1 MTVPVPD
8 HRELRTGTL
17 PSVRNFFD
25 DRAGYPRFRKRRAE
39 PSIRFQPDQRQIH
52 RNFDANDRR
61 LVLAGLGAVH

>member
-1 MTVPVPD
+1 VTVPVPD